1 MRDCPVRTRVYLV
14 EGQSLAPANRSVITE
29 ATIKTA
35 MVNSH
40 INSQVRECVGVAVC
54 WMGVAVWV
62 WLYGWIMDGRV
73 NEWMDCLA

>member
-40 INSQVRECVGVAVC
+40 INSQVRESLAV
-54 WMGVAVWV
+54 
-62 WLYGWIMDGRV
+62 
-73 NEWMDCLA
+73 